1 MQTRPVTAEVETPRP
16 SSTVV
21 LVRQGV
27 DLPEVYMV
35 KRHARASFGAA
46 YAFPGGVLDR
56 ADSEVHAMCDG
67 LSAES
72 ANRILEVGEGGLDYY
87 SAAVRELFEESGVLL
102 ADTRLSRADLEQ
114 ARLKLNDG
122 SLAWD
127 VLVGQNDIRMRCDQ
141 LHYVGFWITP
151 REMAKRYS
159 ARFFLAQLPDGQR
172 ASHCGGE
179 ITDSCWISAPDVLAA
194 SKAGD
199 MRVFYPTRKTLQSIA
214 DLDSVP
220 AIRAWADSVAEAGV
234 VCERPS
240 FARGTC

>member
-1 MQTRPVTAEVETPRP
+1 MQTRPVKAEIATPRP

-21 LVRQGV
+21 LVRQGA

-46 YAFPGGVLDR
+46 YAFPGGVLES
-56 ADSEVHAMCDG
+56 ADGEVHAMCDG
-67 LSAES
+67 ISADA
-72 ANRILEVGEGGLDYY
+72 ANRLLEVTTGGLDYY

-102 ADTRLSRADLEQ
+102 GSTRLSDADLEQ

-122 SLAWD
+122 SLTWD
-127 VLVGQNDIRMRCDQ
+127 AFIGQHGIRMHCDELQ
-141 LHYVGFWITP
+141 YVGFWITP

-179 ITDSCWISAPDVLAA
+179 ITDSCWMTARDVITAG
-194 SKAGD
+194 KAGD
-199 MRVFYPTRKTLQSIA
+199 MRVFYPTRKMLQDVA
-214 DLDSVP
+214 DLDSLQ

-240 FARGTC
+240 FARGTQ